1 MDVRALL
8 AQGLRQEHLKIGECI
23 FTTKDLLIV
32 TVLGS
37 CVSVTFHHAGGAAA
51 MFHAMLPDSG
61 QASGPVRHP
70 CNFADLAV
78 EAILERFRA
87 KGLGLREIQTRLF
100 GGGNTFCAEE
110 RDHIAEMLD
119 VGRKNV
125 AAARAALKRHGL
137 TPLSEDVL
145 GARGRKVLFHTGSG
159 TTWVRGVDAAPD
171 DDFICQ
177 D

>member
-1 MDVRALL
+1 MDARALL
-8 AQGLRQEHLKIGECI
+8 AAGIRQEHLKIGECI
-23 FTTKDLLIV
+23 FTTRDVLIV

-37 CVSVTFHHAGGAAA
+37 CVSVTFHHPSGAAA
-51 MFHAMLPDSG
+51 MFHAMLPDSA
-61 QASGPVRHP
+61 QASGPLRHP
-70 CNFADLAV
+70 CNFANLAV

-87 KGLGLREIQTRLF
+87 KGLPLREIQTRLF

-125 AAARAALKRHGL
+125 ASARAALGRHGL
-137 TPLSEDVL
+137 APLSEDVL
-145 GARGRKVLFHTGSG
+145 GAKGRKVLFHTATGRA
-159 TTWVRGVDAAPD
+159 WVRGVDAAPD
-171 DDFICQ
+171 ADFHCQ